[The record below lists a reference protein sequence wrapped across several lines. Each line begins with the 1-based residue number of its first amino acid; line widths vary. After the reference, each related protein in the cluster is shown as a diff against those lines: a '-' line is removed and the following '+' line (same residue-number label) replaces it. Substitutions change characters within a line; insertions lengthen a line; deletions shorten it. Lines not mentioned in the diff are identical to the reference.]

1 MPDNSSR
8 KKSSHKLLGWY
19 VEMKE
24 LLWFK
29 VKHVNQV
36 KPKNLLSWL
45 LCDLPVNTNMNS

>member
-1 MPDNSSR
+1 
-8 KKSSHKLLGWY
+8 
-19 VEMKE
+19 MKE

-45 LCDLPVNTNMNS
+45 LCDLPVNTNMNSQARCGEKEAHLLVFSIP